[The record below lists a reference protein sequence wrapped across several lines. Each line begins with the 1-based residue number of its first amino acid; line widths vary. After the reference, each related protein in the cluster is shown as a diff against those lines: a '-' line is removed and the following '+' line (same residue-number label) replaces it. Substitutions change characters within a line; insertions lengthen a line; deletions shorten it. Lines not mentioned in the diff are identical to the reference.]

1 METHTLI
8 DSISTTASTGTVGNT
23 LTITGHS
30 YTMAGGVLI
39 DPFSGMILF
48 GLITLLFII
57 DLGLSL
63 KYIDQELGLEVEE
76 KA

>member
-8 DSISTTASTGTVGNT
+8 NSISITASTGTVGNT

-30 YTMAGGVLI
+30 YNMAGGMLI
-39 DPFSGMILF
+39 DPFSGMTLF

-57 DLGLSL
+57 DLVLSL
-63 KYIDQELGLEVEE
+63 KYTDQVLGLEVEE
-76 KA
+76 EA

>member
-8 DSISTTASTGTVGNT
+8 DSISITASTGTVGNT

-30 YTMAGGVLI
+30 YFTAGEMLI
-39 DPFSGMILF
+39 DPFSGMTLF

-57 DLGLSL
+57 DLGSSL
-63 KYIDQELGLEVEE
+63 KYIDQVLGLEVEE
-76 KA
+76 EA

>member
-30 YTMAGGVLI
+30 YITAGGALI

-63 KYIDQELGLEVEE
+63 KYIYQALGLEVEE